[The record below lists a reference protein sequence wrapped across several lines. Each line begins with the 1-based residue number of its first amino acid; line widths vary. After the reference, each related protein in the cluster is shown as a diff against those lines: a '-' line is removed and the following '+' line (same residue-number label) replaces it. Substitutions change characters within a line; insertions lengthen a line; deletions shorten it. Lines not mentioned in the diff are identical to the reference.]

1 MLKWTKQGQFK
12 GNQGSRSDNGEYD
25 SVFKTSTIKDTKE
38 GARHCL
44 LSSDVIDS
52 IQRWNGEFQSQACT
66 GECSKILEDHQHLRR
81 QARNKELWTLS
92 DYSSV
97 QCGLTSCFLSSR
109 NSSPAPKTLSKAS
122 EIPTSIDHST
132 HINTPLSNKT
142 YKTPFSERITD
153 NRRRVIIA
161 TASESDIIVQRPRS
175 LSVPKTMAS
184 ALPDITG
191 STILGPEVAWDEDN
205 LSLSQLVDKDCFPCI
220 CCYEENVQEVDGH
233 CDKLAPGLKIY
244 SRQPVLLHTSVSQKQ
259 ARARTIFKDP
269 SGTYYEVGQTMI
281 IPGDYQGWFELVPS
295 DFTRASCFLSI
306 AEIAKVMPKK
316 FFTRSN
322 VKAIRMEGEGESQ
335 KFLERKIPAGS
346 VLEVKVPTW
355 SSTSGSQAADE
366 QITLAKQVVLTFE
379 NRNVTSLIE
388 HSRCRGRFLAQSF
401 C

>member
-1 MLKWTKQGQFK
+1 MMDQVKVY
-12 GNQGSRSDNGEYD
+12 RS
-25 SVFKTSTIKDTKE
+25 TSSERDTKE
-38 GARHCL
+38 GSRHCS
-44 LSSDVIDS
+44 LSADVIDS
-52 IQRWNGEFQSQACT
+52 IQLWNGEFQSQACT
-66 GECSKILEDHQHLRR
+66 GEYSQILEDHQHLRR
-81 QARNKELWTLS
+81 QARNKELRTLS
-92 DYSSV
+92 DCSSV
-97 QCGLTSCFLSSR
+97 HCGLTSCFLLSR
-109 NSSPAPKTLSKAS
+109 RSAPAPQTRSKAS
-122 EIPTSIDHST
+122 ETSIDHST
-132 HINTPLSNKT
+132 LSNLKTPLSNKT

-153 NRRRVIIA
+153 NRRRAIIV

-175 LSVPKTMAS
+175 LSVPRKMAS

-233 CDKLAPGLKIY
+233 WDKLAPGLKIY
-244 SRQPVLLHTSVSQKQ
+244 SRQPVLMHTSVSQKQ

-306 AEIAKVMPKK
+306 AEIAKVMPQK

-346 VLEVKVPTW
+346 VLDVKATIA
-355 SSTSGSQAADE
+355 SSALSPQDNNNNDLTNSYVTGHSNSRTGS
-366 QITLAKQVVLTFE
+366 IPL
-379 NRNVTSLIE
+379 
-388 HSRCRGRFLAQSF
+388 
-401 C
+401 